1 VTIPKGLT
9 QTIPP
14 DPDAILEPP
23 RSRQATDGYINPEV
37 PHAIN
42 HMRVGNLGDLEI
54 LLFAC
59 DDGDVLA
66 YYTHLLVHETR
77 LLQPDVSNSKI
88 FSVKPYV
95 SVSCMVMVRR

>member
-1 VTIPKGLT
+1 MTIPRGLT

-14 DPDAILEPP
+14 NPDAILEPP

-77 LLQPDVSNSKI
+77 PVQSDASDSPI
-88 FSVKPYV
+88 CGVKPYV
-95 SVSCMVMVRR
+95 SFSCVVMARH